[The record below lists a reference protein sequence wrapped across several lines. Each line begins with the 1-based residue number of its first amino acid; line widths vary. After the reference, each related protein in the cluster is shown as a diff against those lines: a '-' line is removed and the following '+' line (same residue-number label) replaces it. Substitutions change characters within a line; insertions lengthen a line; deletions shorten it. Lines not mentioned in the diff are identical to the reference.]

1 MRGKG
6 SPYEVR
12 CPRCDVSFPVETRRC
27 IHCGGP
33 TAASAATVEPGAFP
47 GPLEAIRTGESTTQP
62 APIAGGEDSPFSWG
76 RSRDTV
82 ATPPPLP
89 PESVARGG
97 ELEPPEDGPPSV
109 VGALL
114 RSFGSLFWIIALV
127 AFSML
132 RNCSEG

>member
-12 CPRCDVSFPVETRRC
+12 CPRCDVSFPIETRRC

-33 TAASAATVEPGAFP
+33 TAESAATADPGAFP
-47 GPLEAIRTGESTTQP
+47 GPLEASHGG
-62 APIAGGEDSPFSWG
+62 APTAS
-76 RSRDTV
+76 
-82 ATPPPLP
+82 

-97 ELEPPEDGPPSV
+97 ELETPEDGPPSIV
-109 VGALL
+109 ANLL